1 MKKQYVNYY
10 QYLKLQ
16 SRALDPQKSPEIG
29 ERFGI
34 RAIILQSFLKLI
46 RQNMV
51 ETNKCKGML

>member
-16 SRALDPQKSPEIG
+16 SRALDPQKPPEIG

-34 RAIILQSFLKLI
+34 GAIILHSFLKLI
-46 RQNMV
+46 LYISV
-51 ETNKCKGML
+51 AEYGENK